1 MTEDKDKKK
10 PEKTNRQLRNESTR
24 ADRTPEQSRYALRRK
39 VKMFYD
45 LQRLRIQTA
54 GRTYD
59 RAAENEIE
67 LAEVDIV
74 QLERRAEDLKKVEK
88 EALHDIGAHLKTMPV
103 YTEIL
108 SDKKRF
114 KGIGVTLAAVIIAE
128 VDIHKA
134 ETVSALWRYAGL
146 APVPCRRCKL
156 CKDEVSPI
164 KAGDVAFKHT
174 FSRTDKCELKRV
186 PLSQTFESARA
197 ERPTK
202 GEKLAFNRFFKTKMV
217 GVMADCLLKA
227 NSPFRSYYDNYKH
240 RLASGNRGR
249 SDGHRHRMALRY
261 MTKMVLLEIWRDWR
275 ELEDLPVRPA
285 YQEEYLGH
293 THGAA

>member
-1 MTEDKDKKK
+1 MTE
-10 PEKTNRQLRNESTR
+10 KTDRQLRNESKK
-24 ADRTPEQSRYALRRK
+24 AKRTPEQSRYALRRK

-45 LQRLRIQTA
+45 MQRLRIQTA

-67 LAEVDIV
+67 LAEVDII
-74 QLERRAEDLKKVEK
+74 QLERRAGELEGVEK
-88 EALHDIGAHLKTMPV
+88 EILRDIAAHLKTMPV

-114 KGIGVTLAAVIIAE
+114 KGIGVTLAAVIISE
-128 VDIHKA
+128 VDIKRA
-134 ETVSALWRYAGL
+134 ETASALWRYAGL

-156 CKDEVSPI
+156 CKDEVK
-164 KAGDVAFKHT
+164 KARGGSYVHAFN
-174 FSRTDKCELKRV
+174 RADKCKIKEV
-186 PLSQTFESARA
+186 PESNTYESSRA
-197 ERPTK
+197 ERPAK
-202 GEKLAFNRFFKTKMV
+202 GEKLAYNRFFKTKMV

-227 NSPFRSYYDNYKH
+227 NSPFRSFYDDYKH
-240 RLASGNRGR
+240 RLVSGNRGR

-261 MTKMVLLEIWRDWR
+261 MVKQVLLEIWRDWR
-275 ELEDLPVRPA
+275 ELEGLAVRPS

-293 THGAA
+293 THHGAA